1 MGKKNYGGISWVG
14 KKKYLNLGRRSGG
27 SISVNDLPILVDK
40 ELGEVPLD
48 AVAQQPSTF
57 LWLQVLVK
65 WRLLWAIHINL
76 SPQQNVHKLPRAAH
90 MFLTKTTTQLQHFNQ
105 N

>member
-1 MGKKNYGGISWVG
+1 M
-14 KKKYLNLGRRSGG
+14 GRRGGG
-27 SISVNDLPILVDK
+27 SISVNDLPILVNK

-48 AVAQQPSTF
+48 AVTQQASTF

-76 SPQQNVHKLPRAAH
+76 SPQQNVHKLPPAAH
-90 MFLTKTTTQLQHFNQ
+90 MFLTKTETPLQHLNQ
-105 N
+105 NKKQNKKKFSKW